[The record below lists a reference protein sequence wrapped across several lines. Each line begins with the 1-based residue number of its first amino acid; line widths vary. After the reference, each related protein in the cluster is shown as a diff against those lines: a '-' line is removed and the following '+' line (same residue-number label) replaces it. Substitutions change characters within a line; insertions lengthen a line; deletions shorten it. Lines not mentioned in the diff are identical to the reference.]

1 MTTAVKRISQELV
14 HRAHPRE
21 ILVSPPSRGAE
32 HRYHATTVTTD
43 ISPYYLDHH
52 GRHRLDV
59 LLMTEACRQ
68 AAISAAHRYEG
79 LPLGVAAF
87 FNSIDVRLSNVD
99 MLANSS
105 KELMITTSMEEM
117 KLRGD
122 GSPKQIVYSQEAVVT
137 GSDKPVLSSRMA
149 VQGVAEGRY
158 PDLRAYQRNG
168 SAAPTTASMRATFRR
183 HQDTVEPDRV
193 GRTQTSNVVLA
204 GLRRTAD
211 GATAILD
218 ADLANVSLFDH
229 DYDHYPAMV
238 LIEAG
243 RQLALACTERPV
255 DWIIS
260 GCRAEFPGFA
270 ELDTQTVVVARQHG
284 DQVEVVCRQ
293 NDVVVTEMW
302 FELASMVA
310 PMVGQ
315 S

>member
-1 MTTAVKRISQELV
+1 MTTAVQRISQELV
-14 HRAHPRE
+14 HRANPRE
-21 ILVSPPSRGAE
+21 ILVSPPSWDAE
-32 HRYHATTVTTD
+32 HRYHTMTVTTD

-52 GRHRLDV
+52 GRHRLDL

-68 AAISAAHRYEG
+68 AAMSAAHRYEG
-79 LPLGVAAF
+79 LPLDVAAF
-87 FNSIDVRLSNVD
+87 FNTIDVRLSNVGTL
-99 MLANSS
+99 MNSS
-105 KELMITTSMEEM
+105 GELLITTSIEEM

-122 GSPKQIVYSQEAVVT
+122 GSPKQIVYSQQAVVT

-158 PDLRAYQRNG
+158 PDLRAYQRG
-168 SAAPTTASMRATFRR
+168 GLAAPTTASMRATFQR
-183 HQDTVEPDRV
+183 HQDTAEPERV
-193 GRTQTSNVVLA
+193 GRTQTANVVLA

-243 RQLALACTERPV
+243 RQLALACTDRAV
-255 DWIIS
+255 NWIIS

-270 ELDTQTVVVARQHG
+270 ELDTPTAVVARQYGNH
-284 DQVEVVCRQ
+284 VEVVCRQ
-293 NDVVVTEMW
+293 NDLVVTRMW
-302 FELASMVA
+302 FELTSMVSR
-310 PMVGQ
+310 P
-315 S
+315 